1 VVPGSR
7 NVEKHW
13 ARVLRQTVLGVRVD
27 SRADYF
33 NRWDAKLVLVATQD
47 ARNTALMGL
56 NINPGLELTII
67 QYCVL
72 ERIGRSRYMGEVT
85 QGKVSLQLLGE
96 DPKALFYHR
105 KFLIKHKLIA
115 KQVWN
120 ITAHIMIVKAKSSF
134 FYAFRMYNK
143 VKG

>member
-1 VVPGSR
+1 MVPASR

-13 ARVLRQTVLGVRVD
+13 AKILRQTVLGVRID
-27 SRADYF
+27 SDADYF
-33 NRWDAKLVLVATQD
+33 NRWDAKLTLVATQD

-56 NINPGLELTII
+56 NINPGLELTIM

-105 KFLIKHKLIA
+105 KFLIKHKLIV

-120 ITAHIMIVKAKSSF
+120 ITAHIMIVKVKSSF
-134 FYAFRMYNK
+134 FYAFRVYNK
-143 VKG
+143 VKV

>member
-1 VVPGSR
+1 
-7 NVEKHW
+7 
-13 ARVLRQTVLGVRVD
+13 VLGIAVN
-27 SRADYF
+27 SNADYF
-33 NRWDAKLVLVATQD
+33 NRWDSKLALVATQD

-56 NINPGLELTII
+56 NVNPGLELTIM

-105 KFLIKHKLIA
+105 KFLIKHKLIV

-120 ITAHIMIVKAKSSF
+120 IPTHIMIVKVNLSF
-134 FYAFRMYNK
+134 CMPL
-143 VKG
+143 GCMT